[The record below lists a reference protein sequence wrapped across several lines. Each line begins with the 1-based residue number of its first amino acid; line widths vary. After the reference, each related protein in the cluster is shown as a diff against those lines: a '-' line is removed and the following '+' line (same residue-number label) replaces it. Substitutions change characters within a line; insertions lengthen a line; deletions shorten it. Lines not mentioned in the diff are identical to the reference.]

1 MSKLDDNRL
10 VRLFAQLRQGNKKT
24 LAPFL
29 TAGFPDLDATLA
41 LLKDFESRGVRVCEL
56 GIPFSDPIADGPVI
70 QASYTH
76 ALAKG
81 VHPQGILE
89 MVARYRREGGKL
101 ALVSM
106 VSYSIVFRR
115 GVDRYLAEA
124 VAAGF
129 DALIVPDL
137 PLEEAAALEEQAAK
151 ANLANVMLIAPTT
164 PPARQREIAR
174 HSRGF
179 IYYVSISGITGERDK
194 LPPATIAAVAQLR
207 KLTDTP
213 ICVGFGIS
221 NAATVGSICQVADG
235 AIVGS
240 AIVRR
245 IDENK
250 QRSAAD
256 LVAAVGGF
264 VGELLKG
271 LP

>member
-1 MSKLDDNRL
+1 MSNLEDNRL
-10 VRLFAQLRQGNKKT
+10 VKLFAQLRQGKRQT

-29 TAGFPDLDATLA
+29 TAGFPDLETTLA
-41 LLKDFESRGVRVCEL
+41 LLKDFEARGVAVCEL
-56 GIPFSDPIADGPVI
+56 GIPFSDPIADGAVI

-76 ALAKG
+76 ALAQG
-81 VHPQGILE
+81 VHLQGILD

-115 GVDRYLAEA
+115 GVARYLADA
-124 VAAGF
+124 AAAGF

-151 ANLANVMLIAPTT
+151 ANLASVMLIAPST
-164 PPARQREIAR
+164 PPDRQREIAR

-179 IYYVSISGITGERDK
+179 IYYVSIAGVTGERDK
-194 LPPATIAAVAQLR
+194 LPPATIAAVAELR
-207 KLTDTP
+207 KLTETP

-221 NAATVGSICQVADG
+221 NAATVAAVCQVAEG

-250 QRSAAD
+250 RRSRD
-256 LVAAVGGF
+256 ELVTAVGGF
-264 VGELLKG
+264 VSELLKG